1 MVALPL
7 LDRGSGGSYATIL
20 EPLMRIFRS
29 PAGLERSTCVI
40 NQWIADTKWFEDGCI
55 AFWSTGKVLQRLELN
70 LLNRRLNIL
79 LLSC

>member
-1 MVALPL
+1 MRCSRMSYVRQPLKSTRSRIKLRRVPNSMVALPL

-40 NQWIADTKWFEDGCI
+40 N
-55 AFWSTGKVLQRLELN
+55 
-70 LLNRRLNIL
+70 
-79 LLSC
+79 